1 MKKIIILFAI
11 FSLLTGCCAKTN
23 YDKGFS
29 FNYSNQS
36 NNSYNT
42 SSWSTTSNNGVLNP
56 NSSYSSQKKT
66 TILGNNKDVVT
77 IMLYM
82 CGSDLESQA
91 MMGSYD
97 LQEMANAKLASNVN
111 LIVYT
116 GGTTKL
122 HIDGISTRYNQ
133 IYKVLGSGQIKCL
146 VDNAGSA
153 AMTNPDTLVDFIDYC
168 SINFPANRY
177 ELIMWDHGAGTV
189 SGYGYDE
196 KYPNSGSMSLAQ
208 IDQALTE
215 ANVQFDFVGFD
226 ACLMAN
232 LETAIMLSEHADY
245 LIASEESEPGI
256 GWYYT
261 DWLNTLSSNTSIDT
275 VNLGKVIADS
285 FVSTCAKD
293 TPKQPATLSV
303 IDLNELSETVFD
315 SLSDFSISTTDL
327 INNNQY
333 KTVVN
338 ARVNTREFATSS
350 KLDLVDLVDF
360 AYKLDTTEAKELSN
374 DILKCIKYNKVS
386 NTMNNS
392 YGLSIYFPYR
402 STRYINTVLN
412 TYDSINMNSDYSD
425 CIRAFASYQ
434 SAGQVA
440 SGGSHSP
447 SQSFDGYDTSQ
458 YDSQGSAELIYSL
471 INSFINSDSTQQSD
485 PYSALFSYGIS
496 YLLNSMFDRSIS
508 QYLFENHF
516 DVDLNWTNDKIKVS
530 EKQWSMIESIQ
541 LNVFIDDGMG
551 YIDLGSDNYFET
563 DKSGNLLKI
572 DEMTWLACS
581 IDNEN
586 WQVVPFYYQDSTIDN
601 DNFITT
607 GTIPVLLNGISA
619 NLLVYIDDYGI
630 EIVGATFDND
640 SGLVSK
646 SVVSLN
652 KGDVIEFV
660 CDYYNYDGTFQ
671 DNYILNDP
679 ITIVDQLYLADVYIN
694 NQDYVASYQIKDIY
708 QQTYWSENMKKSS
721 RDN

>member
-116 GGTTKL
+116 GGTTKW

-315 SLSDFSISTTDL
+315 SLSDFSIATTDL

-338 ARVNTREFATSS
+338 ARVNT
-350 KLDLVDLVDF
+350 
-360 AYKLDTTEAKELSN
+360 
-374 DILKCIKYNKVS
+374 I
-386 NTMNNS
+386 
-392 YGLSIYFPYR
+392 
-402 STRYINTVLN
+402 
-412 TYDSINMNSDYSD
+412 
-425 CIRAFASYQ
+425 
-434 SAGQVA
+434 
-440 SGGSHSP
+440 
-447 SQSFDGYDTSQ
+447 
-458 YDSQGSAELIYSL
+458 
-471 INSFINSDSTQQSD
+471 
-485 PYSALFSYGIS
+485 
-496 YLLNSMFDRSIS
+496 
-508 QYLFENHF
+508 
-516 DVDLNWTNDKIKVS
+516 
-530 EKQWSMIESIQ
+530 
-541 LNVFIDDGMG
+541 
-551 YIDLGSDNYFET
+551 
-563 DKSGNLLKI
+563 
-572 DEMTWLACS
+572 
-581 IDNEN
+581 
-586 WQVVPFYYQDSTIDN
+586 
-601 DNFITT
+601 
-607 GTIPVLLNGISA
+607 
-619 NLLVYIDDYGI
+619 
-630 EIVGATFDND
+630 
-640 SGLVSK
+640 
-646 SVVSLN
+646 
-652 KGDVIEFV
+652 
-660 CDYYNYDGTFQ
+660 
-671 DNYILNDP
+671 
-679 ITIVDQLYLADVYIN
+679 
-694 NQDYVASYQIKDIY
+694 
-708 QQTYWSENMKKSS
+708 
-721 RDN
+721 